1 MPRWNEPP
9 SRLKRAETLSSAE
22 QKIIVGIAELAV
34 SNDCAVTMATY
45 ALGACLG
52 VALYDPIARIG
63 GLSHLM
69 LPDSSM
75 EATRAARQPALFVD
89 TGVPALIRAACQLGA
104 EKNRLTISIV
114 GGAQILDDGNSFNLG
129 PRNCLA
135 LDRVLKQYGLRV
147 HAEQVGGLLNRTMCL
162 SIATGEV
169 RLKTSGQAGETL
181 LLCKNSTNI

>member
-1 MPRWNEPP
+1 MNN
-9 SRLKRAETLSSAE
+9 AE

-75 EATRAARQPALFVD
+75 EATRAARQPALFVN
-89 TGVPALIRAACQLGA
+89 TGVPALLRAACELGA
-104 EKNRLTISIV
+104 QKNHLIISV
-114 GGAQILDDGNSFNLG
+114 AGGAEILDDGGFPNLG
-129 PRNCLA
+129 TRNHEVLA
-135 LDRVLKQYGLRV
+135 RLLKELGLRV
-147 HAEQVGGLLNRTMCL
+147 HAEQVGGRLNRSMNL
-162 SIATGEV
+162 SLATGEV
-169 RLKTSGQAGETL
+169 RLRTSGQPGETL
-181 LLCKNSTNI
+181 LLCKNSTNT